1 MWDVPP
7 FLEKIA
13 LVMFGGS
20 LGAASR
26 YGISLLAARVVGT
39 GFPWGTLAVNLIG
52 CFLIGVVF
60 ALVDR
65 MRFFTPDIRL
75 LFVTGYLGALTTFS
89 TFSLETVGA
98 LRAGMLIQPMANLLA
113 NNIGGLAFTFF
124 GMWLIS
130 LK

>member
-1 MWDVPP
+1 MGDLPP
-7 FLEKIA
+7 FVEKIA
-13 LVMFGGS
+13 LVMCGGS

-60 ALVDR
+60 ALIDR
-65 MRFFTPDIRL
+65 LRMLTPDVRL

-89 TFSLETVGA
+89 TFSLETVSA
-98 LRAGMLIQPMANLLA
+98 FRAGMMIQPLANLLA

-124 GMWLIS
+124 GMWMAS